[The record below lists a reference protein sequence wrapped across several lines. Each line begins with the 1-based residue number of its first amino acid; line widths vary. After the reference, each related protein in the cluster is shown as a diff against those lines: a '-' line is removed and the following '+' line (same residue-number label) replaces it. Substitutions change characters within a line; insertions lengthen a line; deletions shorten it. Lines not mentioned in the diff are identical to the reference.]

1 MCANQS
7 CLPENA
13 DPQVAVP
20 EGQRC
25 KTVVHNGIS
34 ETPGLQLLVSMSKD
48 DRVCCYAQY
57 IQFIR
62 EDRSASR
69 HAQCRCLDQHI
80 SAFGLDSS
88 TCLYTFLYRGGPTES
103 MSVNFLYYR
112 ITIVAHL
119 CCRISVDHVIVSQ
132 YFPSSIDN

>member
-25 KTVVHNGIS
+25 KTVVHSGII
-34 ETPGLQLLVSMSKD
+34 ETPGLQLLVPMSKD

-62 EDRSASR
+62 EDRSAS
-69 HAQCRCLDQHI
+69 HVMHNVECLDQHI

-88 TCLYTFLYRGGPTES
+88 TCLYTFLYRGGP
-103 MSVNFLYYR
+103 
-112 ITIVAHL
+112 
-119 CCRISVDHVIVSQ
+119 
-132 YFPSSIDN
+132 P